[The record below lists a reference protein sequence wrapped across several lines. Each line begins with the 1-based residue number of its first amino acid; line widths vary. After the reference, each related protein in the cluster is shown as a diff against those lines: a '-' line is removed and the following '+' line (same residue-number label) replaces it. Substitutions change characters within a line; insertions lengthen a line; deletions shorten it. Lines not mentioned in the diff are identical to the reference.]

1 MVCFLFDEFE
11 ASGFV
16 DVSGCGEDV
25 VSPQHHVL
33 VAGASGEFDAFMDQ
47 ALAQALPSDG
57 GVHIEQAQFG
67 GGVVLSNDEDGAD
80 NFIATHSY
88 PTFFAAGYKF
98 FAELANDF
106 CQQGF
111 KANVPAV
118 FFGVQQ
124 ALLVD
129 DPSVIARYRVTQ
141 GDGWKAGYFG
151 R

>member
-1 MVCFLFDEFE
+1 MSFLFDELE

-25 VSPQHHVL
+25 VGPKHHVL
-33 VAGASGEFDAFMDQ
+33 VACASGEFDAFVDQ
-47 ALAQALPSDG
+47 ALAQALSSDCC
-57 GVHIEQAQFG
+57 VHIEQAQFG
-67 GGVVLSNDEDGAD
+67 GVVVLSNDEDGAD

-88 PTFFAAGYKF
+88 PTFFAVGYKF

-111 KANVPAV
+111 KADVPTV
-118 FFGVQQ
+118 FIGVQQ

-129 DPSVIARYRVTQ
+129 DPSIVARYGVAQ
-141 GDGWKAGYFG
+141 GDGWKVGNFG